1 MYGAIE
7 TMLSYIQGRK
17 KSTLFVA
24 VGLGLLGFGEFIGW
38 YSFVFPETVLYVSSI
53 VIKIAGLISVGIP
66 VSKIPLRKISFDE
79 NL

>member
-1 MYGAIE
+1 MI
-7 TMLSYIQGRK
+7 SYIQGRK
-17 KSTLFVA
+17 KTTLFVA
-24 VGLGLLGFGEFIGW
+24 VGLGLLGCGEFVGW

-53 VIKIAGLISVGIP
+53 IIKIGGLISVGIP